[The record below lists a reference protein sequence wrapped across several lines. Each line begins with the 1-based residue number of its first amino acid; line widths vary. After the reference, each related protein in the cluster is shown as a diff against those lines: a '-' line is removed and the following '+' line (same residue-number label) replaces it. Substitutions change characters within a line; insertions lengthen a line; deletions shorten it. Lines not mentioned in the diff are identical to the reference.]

1 MTIAVTAASGK
12 LGPLVIDE
20 LLARG
25 VRPSQLVAVVRDLGK
40 ADGIAARGVTI
51 RQGNYDNPPSLIAAF
66 EGVDRALIIS
76 GSEVG
81 RRVRQHANAIDAA
94 SDSGVSLIAYTSVLR
109 AGEATVN
116 PLLEEHVGTEQYL
129 EASGVPFVMLRNGF
143 YTENYVAQARQALS
157 SGELL
162 TSAGEGRTA
171 SASRRDFAAAAAA
184 VLTTPG
190 HEGKRYELAG
200 DAGWTMHDLAE
211 VIGRIGA
218 RQVHVRQ
225 VDAPSHLE
233 ALLGAGVPQPY
244 AQMAV
249 QIDQAVLAGELDVA
263 GDDLARLAGRPTT
276 PLEPGLS
283 LAMA

>member
-1 MTIAVTAASGK
+1 MTIAVTAASGS

-25 VRPSQLVAVVRDLGK
+25 VRPSQLVAVVRDLGR
-40 ADGIAARGVTI
+40 AEHMAAQGVTV
-51 RQGNYDNPPSLIAAF
+51 RQGNYDNPPSLVAAL
-66 EGVDRALIIS
+66 EGVSRVLVIS
-76 GSEVG
+76 GTERG
-81 RRVRQHANAIDAA
+81 RRVVQHANAIDAA
-94 SDSGVSLIAYTSVLR
+94 RAAGVDLIAYTSVLR
-109 AGEATVN
+109 AGEATLN
-116 PLLEEHVGTEQYL
+116 PLLEEHVGTERYL

-143 YTENYVAQARQALS
+143 YTENYVPQARRVLA

-190 HEGKRYELAG
+190 HEGQRYELAG
-200 DAGWTMHDLAE
+200 GTGWTMHDLAE

-233 ALLGAGVPQPY
+233 ALLGAGMAQP
-244 AQMAV
+244 MAELMV
-249 QIDQAVLAGELDVA
+249 AIDQAVRAGELDTRG
-263 GDDLARLAGRPTT
+263 GDLERLAGRATT
-276 PLEPGLS
+276 PLEDGLRA
-283 LAMA
+283 AMA

>member
-1 MTIAVTAASGK
+1 MTIAVTAASGN
-12 LGPLVIDE
+12 LGPLVVDE
-20 LLARG
+20 LLERG
-25 VRPSQLVAVVRDLGK
+25 VRPSQLVAVVRDLAK
-40 ADGIAARGVTI
+40 ADEMATQGVTV
-51 RQGNYDNPPSLIAAF
+51 RQGNYDNPPSMIAAL
-66 EGVDRALIIS
+66 EGVDRVLIIS

-94 SDSGVSLIAYTSVLR
+94 RDAGVRLIAYTSVLR

-116 PLLEEHVGTEQYL
+116 PLLEEHVGTERYL
-129 EASGVPFVMLRNGF
+129 EDSGVPFVMLRNGF
-143 YTENYVAQARQALS
+143 YTENYVPQARRALS

-162 TSAGEGRTA
+162 TSAGDGRTA
-171 SASRRDFAAAAAA
+171 SATRRDFAAAAAA

-200 DAGWTMHDLAE
+200 DSGWTMHDLAE

-225 VDAPSHLE
+225 VDAPAHLE
-233 ALLGAGVPQPY
+233 ALLGAGVPEPF
-244 AQMAV
+244 AEMV
-249 QIDQAVLAGELDVA
+249 VRIDQSVRAGELDVA

-276 PLEPGLS
+276 PLEPGLP
-283 LAMA
+283 LAMS